1 MWESLTTFPGQE
13 IALPAYPIQLVMF
26 FSSVENRL
34 MVKWPFNTQKSN
46 NNLTKKKDAN
56 IDGNKE
62 ILNAKGHVNWEQVEP

>member
-1 MWESLTTFPGQE
+1 
-13 IALPAYPIQLVMF
+13 
-26 FSSVENRL
+26 

>member
-1 MWESLTTFPGQE
+1 MGIFNHIPRTRNSPASLSYTTWN
-13 IALPAYPIQLVMF
+13 V

-34 MVKWPFNTQKSN
+34 IAKWPFNTQKSN

-56 IDGNKE
+56 IGGNKE